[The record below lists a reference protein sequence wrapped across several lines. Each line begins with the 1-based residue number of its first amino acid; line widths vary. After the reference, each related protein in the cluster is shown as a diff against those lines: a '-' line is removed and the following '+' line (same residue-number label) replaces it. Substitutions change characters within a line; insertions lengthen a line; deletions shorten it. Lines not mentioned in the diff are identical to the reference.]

1 MKFKH
6 IIRLLLLWFLVHL
19 AFIIIEG
26 LRDEKVNC
34 GTAIIF
40 GTTVNADGT
49 LSARLQARLDAGIE
63 LYNDKV
69 VEKLFV
75 SGGLGKEGFD
85 EGTKMAEYLVL
96 KGVPKSDIIVDNH
109 GNNTRETAENFA
121 KQFPSCESVI
131 VVSQYFHISR
141 AKLALH
147 KAGIENVYG
156 VHARY
161 WEWRDVFSLGR
172 EFFAYYKYLI
182 F

>member
-1 MKFKH
+1 MRFKH
-6 IIRLLLLWFLVHL
+6 IIRLLLLWFLVHES
-19 AFIIIEG
+19 FIIVDG

-34 GTAIIF
+34 EIAIIF

-49 LSARLQARLDAGIE
+49 LSTRLQARLDAGIE
-63 LYNDKV
+63 LYNNKTV
-69 VEKLFV
+69 KKLFV
-75 SGGLGKEGFD
+75 SGGLGKEGFE
-85 EGTKMAEYLVL
+85 EGTKVAEYLVL
-96 KGVPKSDIIVDNH
+96 KGVSESDIIVDNN

-121 KQFPSCESVI
+121 KQFPNSESVI

-147 KAGIENVYG
+147 KAGVENVYG

-172 EFFAYYKYLI
+172 EFIAYYRYLI
-182 F
+182 L